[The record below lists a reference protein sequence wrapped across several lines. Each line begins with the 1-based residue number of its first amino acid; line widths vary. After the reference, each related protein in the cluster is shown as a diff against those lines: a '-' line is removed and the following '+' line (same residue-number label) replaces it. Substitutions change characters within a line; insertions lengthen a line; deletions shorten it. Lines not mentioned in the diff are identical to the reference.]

1 MRGSDAF
8 NRGQRY
14 ACAATLALCVALRLG
29 GRSRRSSERFSSLCR
44 CAPIYIRCQR
54 TVAERRDSGK
64 TQVLVVNSLMVPL
77 RSTAPCTPAAA
88 SSPAALAGPHV
99 RSRPLLL
106 CAACSDIRS
115 SFTAKGASRV
125 ATENHVPTVKAL
137 SLGPARPAKRKAAN
151 GLLNLISPRS
161 PRPARRPRPPRM
173 ARPRH
178 PPSRSSRA

>member
-1 MRGSDAF
+1 MPARRRWRSAWLSGWEEEADALSDVRQRGSV
-8 NRGQRY
+8 
-14 ACAATLALCVALRLG
+14 ACADVHL
-29 GRSRRSSERFSSLCR
+29 
-44 CAPIYIRCQR
+44 RCQR

-64 TQVLVVNSLMVPL
+64 TQVLVVNSLMIPL

-137 SLGPARPAKRKAAN
+137 CALLSANLGMFQTWGTFSSLQLCRTWTP
-151 GLLNLISPRS
+151 IFS
-161 PRPARRPRPPRM
+161 
-173 ARPRH
+173 
-178 PPSRSSRA
+178 